1 MSSCYLPIASLFL
14 NHEYC
19 VCSAKLLTSMKVAV
33 GCLAALCF
41 LLLVVIGVLV
51 WLLIKA
57 KHTKAS
63 EDDEEPDE
71 KPPVKPAGPR
81 PSDSDFMIPEARV
94 TGSPGMVGS
103 HGSNSSYI
111 PLKMGSSNGGASQ
124 TYKAK

>member
-1 MSSCYLPIASLFL
+1 
-14 NHEYC
+14 
-19 VCSAKLLTSMKVAV
+19 MKVVV

-51 WLLIKA
+51 CLLIKA
-57 KHTKAS
+57 RNTKAS
-63 EDDEEPDE
+63 DDDEEPDE

-111 PLKMGSSNGGASQ
+111 PLKMGSSNGGTSQ
-124 TYKAK
+124 TYKAT